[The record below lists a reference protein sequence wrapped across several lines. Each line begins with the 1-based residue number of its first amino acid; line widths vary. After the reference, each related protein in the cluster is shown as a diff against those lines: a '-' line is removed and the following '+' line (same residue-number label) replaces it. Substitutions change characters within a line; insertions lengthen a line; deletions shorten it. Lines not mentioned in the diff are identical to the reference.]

1 MLKKISEL
9 IASVIPDSVPATAPY
24 DSDNFEVAYDA
35 IVKDARFYH
44 GSWSVGFG
52 QNEAYQL
59 LRKKWLLGR
68 QQRFV
73 VWLVDQ
79 SKRSFIKNGK
89 RYWNRTHSFHSNIL
103 DALLGTQ
110 LFDSA
115 SSVVTIGRLFLDNQS
130 YKGSKLTTWPVKKF
144 ILQLER
150 RYKKGLTPEPEVVA
164 LLKEYIQRLKT
175 ERALSLRLM
184 KLLGEELEIQAF
196 TFVTEGDHFGEQM
209 NFLVEEYWPENNFSA
224 VLHHASTAKAG
235 KPSKKWLTSASS
247 LLEPLDQDRTKA
259 FFGAF
264 LETLRTTPVFER
276 PTFWYNQYNLLHHDN
291 AETAKGLL
299 WITSLFNDEEFSRQL
314 AKVAAAAYK
323 KVPNKGPLDTKT
335 GNACVTALSITK
347 SLHGISQLAGLSYR
361 IKQTGIRNKV
371 DKILREAAAIKNVS
385 RQEIEDLSVIE
396 FGLSDDLLT
405 VEVGDYTAEICLLKP
420 GKSSMQ
426 WRKGDKVQK
435 SIPKAVKDGFPE
447 ALKAL
452 KAKKKS
458 LQTDSINLRDR
469 IDWGLRL
476 NREMSL
482 TYFVDTWQNNSLLNF
497 FADRLIWIFFG
508 ADGTSSI
515 AAIKGTDGWEDNKGQ
530 VVELTGKTKLR
541 LWHPALAT
549 VGEVDQWRKYLISKE
564 VTQPFKQ
571 AFREVYLLT
580 AAEEQ
585 TGTYSNRM
593 AAHILKQHQFANLAR
608 GRGWTYSLI
617 GAYDHGM
624 STQAC
629 YQYLPELGIRVE
641 YIIQEMQN
649 GDNFNEIGIWNYV
662 STDQVRFLDT
672 THHGELMELNV
683 IPPVLLS
690 EVLRDTDLFTG
701 VASIGNDDQWADGG
715 EDVFRSYFYNYA
727 TRDLSGMGQN
737 RKLALERLIP
747 RLKIKDV
754 ATVDDKYVR
763 VKGKLRKYKI
773 HIGSGNILMEPND
786 QYLCIVPATFS
797 ASKMP
802 MDKLYLPFEGDRTL
816 SIIISKALLLA
827 ADDKITDRTIVQQLK
842 W

>member
-371 DKILREAAAIKNVS
+371 DKILREAAAKKNVS

-482 TYFVDTWQNNSLLNF
+482 TY
-497 FADRLIWIFFG
+497 
-508 ADGTSSI
+508 
-515 AAIKGTDGWEDNKGQ
+515 
-530 VVELTGKTKLR
+530 
-541 LWHPALAT
+541 
-549 VGEVDQWRKYLISKE
+549 
-564 VTQPFKQ
+564 
-571 AFREVYLLT
+571 
-580 AAEEQ
+580 
-585 TGTYSNRM
+585 
-593 AAHILKQHQFANLAR
+593 
-608 GRGWTYSLI
+608 
-617 GAYDHGM
+617 
-624 STQAC
+624 
-629 YQYLPELGIRVE
+629 
-641 YIIQEMQN
+641 
-649 GDNFNEIGIWNYV
+649 
-662 STDQVRFLDT
+662 
-672 THHGELMELNV
+672 
-683 IPPVLLS
+683 
-690 EVLRDTDLFTG
+690 
-701 VASIGNDDQWADGG
+701 
-715 EDVFRSYFYNYA
+715 
-727 TRDLSGMGQN
+727 
-737 RKLALERLIP
+737 
-747 RLKIKDV
+747 
-754 ATVDDKYVR
+754 
-763 VKGKLRKYKI
+763 
-773 HIGSGNILMEPND
+773 
-786 QYLCIVPATFS
+786 
-797 ASKMP
+797 
-802 MDKLYLPFEGDRTL
+802 
-816 SIIISKALLLA
+816 
-827 ADDKITDRTIVQQLK
+827 
-842 W
+842 